1 MRPRARRLNRRRR
14 RHSRATPPSWF
25 AVRQS
30 KANKNTR
37 SRTGDRE
44 PAIENT
50 RSRTKN
56 SVQNDNFF
64 SLTFVFFFFASSS
77 FLLCLSLCLR
87 RRQTDS
93 SSSSSSLRR
102 KTLSFLSLSD
112 DFQKENDRSIDDYSF
127 FVVRFSFL

>member
-14 RHSRATPPSWF
+14 RPSRATPSSWF
-25 AVRQS
+25 SVRQS

-37 SRTGDRE
+37 SRTRDRE